1 MKNNYFRLII
11 FLFIAGFF
19 TSCSSSSA
27 EQSTKDALLAF
38 LNDNEL
44 IVGFGNADLKAILMK
59 SDYQN
64 IPKIGKLL
72 DSEMTNLE
80 KLINF
85 DVPIYYALEGPFDDE
100 GTPLVT
106 YTFFD
111 VKNTESLIAELTQR
125 GFDVNTLKGMFYC
138 SDGNVSIGVKESLA
152 ILIHRKGEYDTAKI
166 LEKTFKKTERKL
178 SEDKVEETLSD
189 DGDIVLVI
197 NIASLYS
204 TSDTGLSILSK
215 DKQSELKDLVEN
227 SYIQTVIKFED
238 GLGVLEMNNF
248 LSQELGDRMFFKSD
262 NKAPVVAKLGIGRPL
277 FGLSMNLDLKKVQG
291 LVNEFSPDA
300 MIELGR
306 AMGGPAQ
313 FALMAVG
320 DEGIAGLFNG
330 QFGIVTVGEQKMM
343 GGAIPDFN
351 LFIGLEKKGKY
362 IGNLAKDFMSY
373 GSTEITLNDD
383 GLSASTNPI
392 YASSASV
399 SLKLPKGCEG
409 FGKSG
414 VSAFLNL
421 EGLEG
426 ISKILNAVKYI
437 TFEYNENGGVLYIKA
452 KKAQESILKQT
463 AQGLIE
469 EFSSEINR
477 ISL

>member
-1 MKNNYFRLII
+1 MF
-11 FLFIAGFF
+11 FI
-19 TSCSSSSA
+19 TS
-27 EQSTKDALLAF
+27 L
-38 LNDNEL
+38 
-44 IVGFGNADLKAILMK
+44 
-59 SDYQN
+59 
-64 IPKIGKLL
+64 P
-72 DSEMTNLE
+72 
-80 KLINF
+80 
-85 DVPIYYALEGPFDDE
+85 
-100 GTPLVT
+100 
-106 YTFFD
+106 
-111 VKNTESLIAELTQR
+111 
-125 GFDVNTLKGMFYC
+125 
-138 SDGNVSIGVKESLA
+138 VSIGLYFNTKYHDAADRFRPIANKVSTLLFIIIVTAALA
-152 ILIHRKGEYDTAKI
+152 SEWDTFTRNLYILGPAIIVLMLVMLFISYNCTKWFGMNK
-166 LEKTFKKTERKL
+166 KKTI
-178 SEDKVEETLSD
+178 T
-189 DGDIVLVI
+189 
-197 NIASLYS
+197 IAIESSIQNATVGITIGNLILKQ
-204 TSDTGLSILSK
+204 DTGLSILSK

-238 GLGVLEMNNF
+238 GVGVLEMNNF

-262 NKAPVVAKLGIGRPL
+262 NKAPVVAKLGKGRPL

-313 FALMAVG
+313 FALMAAG
-320 DEGIAGLFNG
+320 DEGIVGLFNG

-343 GGAIPDFN
+343 GGVIPDFN

-452 KKAQESILKQT
+452 KKAQENILKQT